1 MIKLEVIQNKLLEKI
16 NLSYSETNFLVR
28 KILIKKLMKSVY
40 PVFLPLY
47 IKGESY
53 EEIKSFVSFLKQK
66 SIKIKFSGEYIDTCG
81 TGGDNKGSFNFSTAA
96 SIVLSSFN
104 VKVVKH
110 GNRSIT
116 SKSGSFDV
124 IEALGIKLLDN
135 PSTIKKYFEKNGICF
150 LFAPFFILFCRCCT
164 YQKIFVF

>member
-1 MIKLEVIQNKLLEKI
+1 M
-16 NLSYSETNFLVR
+16 
-28 KILIKKLMKSVY
+28 KKLN
-40 PVFLPLY
+40 PL
-47 IKGESY
+47 
-53 EEIKSFVSFLKQK
+53 FHFLKTK

-124 IEALGIKLLDN
+124 IEALGNNYLIIHLQLKNTLR
-135 PSTIKKYFEKNGICF
+135 KNGICF
-150 LFAPFFILFCRCCT
+150 LFAPFSSYSGRCCT
-164 YQKIFVF
+164 YQKIFVFRTIFNLLGPLLNPSTPNIK

>member
-1 MIKLEVIQNKLLEKI
+1 MIKKLEVIQNKLLEKI

-28 KILIKKLMKSVY
+28 KIFNKEIDEVCLSSILT
-40 PVFLPLY
+40 FLY

-96 SIVLSSFN
+96 SIVML
-104 VKVVKH
+104 
-110 GNRSIT
+110 
-116 SKSGSFDV
+116 
-124 IEALGIKLLDN
+124 
-135 PSTIKKYFEKNGICF
+135 
-150 LFAPFFILFCRCCT
+150 
-164 YQKIFVF
+164 

>member
-1 MIKLEVIQNKLLEKI
+1 MVKKIFNKEIDEVC
-16 NLSYSETNFLVR
+16 LSS
-28 KILIKKLMKSVY
+28 ILT
-40 PVFLPLY
+40 FLY

-53 EEIKSFVSFLKQK
+53 EEIKSFVSFLKKK

-124 IEALGIKLLDN
+124 LKPWN
-135 PSTIKKYFEKNGICF
+135 
-150 LFAPFFILFCRCCT
+150 
-164 YQKIFVF
+164 KIT

>member
-1 MIKLEVIQNKLLEKI
+1 M
-16 NLSYSETNFLVR
+16 
-28 KILIKKLMKSVY
+28 KKLN
-40 PVFLPLY
+40 
-47 IKGESY
+47 
-53 EEIKSFVSFLKQK
+53 FVSFLKQ
-66 SIKIKFSGEYIDTCG
+66 IAENKIFNGNYDTCG

-124 IEALGIKLLDN
+124 IEALGIKLLD
-135 PSTIKKYFEKNGICF
+135 FHEQLKNF
-150 LFAPFFILFCRCCT
+150 LRKMV
-164 YQKIFVF
+164 YVFYLHLNIIPH